1 MPIARGPHT
10 EIGES
15 SSGMAP
21 WVGAHLAGYGCPM
34 TIPPTPPVDPPTDPD
49 EEPEQPD
56 LAGDPFD
63 PVEDAVGNDTA

>member
-1 MPIARGPHT
+1 
-10 EIGES
+10 
-15 SSGMAP
+15 MAP
-21 WVGAHLAGYGCPM
+21 LVGPHLAGYGSPM
-34 TIPPTPPVDPPTDPD
+34 TIPPIPPIDEPVDPD